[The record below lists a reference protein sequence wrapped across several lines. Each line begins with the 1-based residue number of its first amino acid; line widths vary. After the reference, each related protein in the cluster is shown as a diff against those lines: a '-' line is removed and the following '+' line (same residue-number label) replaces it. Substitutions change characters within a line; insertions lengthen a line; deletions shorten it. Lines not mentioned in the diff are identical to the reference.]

1 MMSVLVA
8 GCSSQ
13 EEDDLGPLLL
23 HYEGDVPGAAVL
35 VVRGGKVLLSRAVG
49 LADVEAKQ
57 PVTQHTNFRL
67 ASVSKQ
73 FTAAA
78 ILKLA
83 ESGELDLTNSLT
95 DVFADF
101 PGYGSGITI
110 RHLLTH
116 TSGLISY
123 ESLIPDTA
131 TLQVHDADV
140 LEMMKSQSTTYFEP
154 GTQYRYSNTG
164 YAVLAMIIE
173 ERTGKT
179 FSEYLRDE
187 IFVPTGMTS
196 TVAFRAGENTVGNR
210 AMGYTVEGPRIVP
223 SDQSLTSAVLG
234 DGGVY
239 SSIVD
244 MKAWDDAL
252 NTHLVLSEE
261 LLELATTPT
270 TLVDGTQVGYGFGW
284 RIDEYWG
291 RRRIHHTGSTS
302 GFRTVIKR
310 FPDDSFTVVVLTN
323 RRDPSV
329 SDLADKLVD
338 LYLLT
343 D

>member
-13 EEDDLGPLLL
+13 EDDDLGPLLL

-35 VVRGGKVLLSRAVG
+35 VVRDGRVLLSRAVG
-49 LADVEAKQ
+49 LADVEAKR
-57 PVTQHTNFRL
+57 PVTENTNFRL
-67 ASVSKQ
+67 ASVTKQ

-78 ILKLA
+78 VLSLVEAGQLELSESLK
-83 ESGELDLTNSLT
+83 
-95 DVFADF
+95 DVFPDF
-101 PGYGSGITI
+101 PGYGSGITVK
-110 RHLLTH
+110 HLLTH
-116 TSGLISY
+116 TSGLINY
-123 ESLIPDTA
+123 EGLIPDTA
-131 TLQVHDADV
+131 TVQVHDADV
-140 LEMMKSQSTTYFEP
+140 LDMMKQQNATYFEP

-164 YAVLAMIIE
+164 YAILAMIIE
-173 ERTGKT
+173 ARSGTT
-179 FSEYLRDE
+179 FSDYLRSE
-187 IFVPTGMTS
+187 IFLPAGMTR
-196 TVAFRAGENTVGNR
+196 TVAFRAGENIVDNR
-210 AMGYTVEGPRIVP
+210 AMGYTVEAPLSVP

-252 NTHLVLSEE
+252 SSNLVLSEE
-261 LLELATTPT
+261 MLDLATTPT
-270 TLVDGTQVGYGFGW
+270 TLDDGTQIGYGFGW

-310 FPDDSFTVVVLTN
+310 FPDDRFAVVVLTN

-338 LYLLT
+338 LYLLR